1 MYMCSKQLIFVHSKI
16 FKSDRI
22 KRSYLTKMAAHHACR
37 NADLNSILGAKTTNR
52 YLFQIIDL
60 EMESMGVH

>member
-1 MYMCSKQLIFVHSKI
+1 MCSKQLIFVHSKI

-22 KRSYLTKMAAHHACR
+22 KRSYLTKMAAFQACR
-37 NADLNSILGAKTTNR
+37 NADLNSILGATTTNR
-52 YLFQIIDL
+52 YIFQIIDL